1 MMKFYYL
8 LFTALILL
16 AGPHGFAQ
24 PAIGE
29 WTDYQSYAHASKV
42 VNAGDKIYCVTEGGL
57 FVFDKTDNSIRKMS
71 GINGLSDTGIQQIA
85 YSNENDVLL
94 IAYQNANIDLLSG
107 NKIVNLSDIKRKQ
120 LPADKTVHSIYF
132 SGNLAYLSCGFGIVV
147 INLEKEEIK
156 DTYFIGPDGSYLS
169 VFDLTSDGNY
179 LWAATAT
186 GIYKASVSDPNLQ
199 NYSNWERDENIPHF
213 DQKFSKIKYFNG
225 HIIANYTT
233 DQDGG
238 NNLYQLNGTDWNEV
252 MQHIWNVS
260 DISIQGNY
268 LVVAGN
274 ADVWVQDQ
282 NLQPVQHV
290 QKYIF
295 ADHEVTD
302 INALS
307 AVLDAQ
313 SVLWVSDQNY
323 GLIKIGSPD
332 ERIVPEGP
340 IDNTIFSISVNG
352 NDLWVSSG
360 GYDGSWANVYQ
371 QPKFQLDRD
380 GKWSVFDKAVFPADN
395 DFRDIVC
402 ITADPQDPNHFF
414 AGSWGGGVLEFR
426 DGKFFKRFDNF
437 NSTLQTAL
445 PSEPASAYVR
455 VGGMAFDSKG
465 DLWVTNSS
473 VAKILSVYKTDGT
486 WEAFDTPD
494 VANNY
499 TIGKLVLTQNEDKW
513 IMVPRAKGYGLCIV
527 NKAGDDSKAIN
538 VVARFVNSDGEFF
551 FKMPDVYSLAVD
563 LDGEIWVGT
572 STGVATFSNPDQIW
586 TQDVFYAARP
596 GLNLHDQLF
605 HPLLEKEVIT
615 AIAVDGANRKW
626 FGTRSSGVFLISADG
641 ETEIKH
647 FDTENSPLPG
657 NNITDIAINQKSGEA
672 FIATSAG
679 LISYMGEAVAGNDT
693 FSDVYVYPN
702 PVRETY
708 SGPIVVKGLVENTDI
723 KITDVT
729 GNLVYKTTSLGGQA
743 VWDGKNLNGNRCK
756 TGVYLVFMTD
766 PLGDQ
771 TKITKLL
778 FIH

>member
-1 MMKFYYL
+1 MMKFYALFLMTFL
-8 LFTALILL
+8 LLSSIRTL
-16 AGPHGFAQ
+16 AQ
-24 PAIGE
+24 PGIGE

-42 VNAGDKIYCVTEGGL
+42 VSAGNKIYCATEGGL

-71 GINGLSDTGIQQIA
+71 GINGLSDTGIGQIA
-85 YSNENDVLL
+85 YSAENDVLL
-94 IAYQNANIDLLSG
+94 IAYQNANVDLLFG

-120 LPADKTVHSIYF
+120 LAADKTIHSIYF

-147 INLEKEEIK
+147 INLQKEEIK

-186 GIYKASVSDPNLQ
+186 GVYKASVSDPNLQ
-199 NYSNWERDENIPHF
+199 NYSNWKRDETIPHF
-213 DQKFSKIKYFNG
+213 DQKFSKITYFNG

-238 NNLYQLNGTDWNEV
+238 NMLFQLSGTNWSEV
-252 MQHIWNVS
+252 MQHLWNVA
-260 DISIQGNY
+260 DISVMGKY

-274 ADVWVQDQ
+274 SDVLVHDE
-282 NLQPVQHV
+282 NLNPVQHI

-295 ADHEVTD
+295 ADHEAKD

-307 AVLDAQ
+307 ATLDEQ
-313 SVLWVSDQNY
+313 SALWIADRNY
-323 GLIKIGSPD
+323 GLVKIGTPD

-340 IDNTIFSISVNG
+340 ADNTVFSLSMNG
-352 NDLWVSSG
+352 SDLWVSTG
-360 GYDGSWANVYQ
+360 GYDGAWGNLWQ
-371 QPKFQLDRD
+371 QPRFQLERD
-380 GKWSVFDKAVFPADN
+380 GNWSVFDKTVFPSDN

-402 ITADPQDPNHFF
+402 ITVDPKDPNHFF

-426 DGKFFKRFDNF
+426 DGKFFKRWDNY

-445 PSEPASAYVR
+445 PSDPHAAYVR
-455 VGGMAFDSKG
+455 VGGMAFDPEG
-465 DLWVTNSS
+465 NLWVANSG
-473 VAKILSVYKTDGT
+473 VAKVLSVYKTDGT
-486 WEAFDTPD
+486 WESFDTPA
-494 VANNY
+494 VANAF
-499 TIGKLVLTQNEDKW
+499 TIGKLVLTQDENKW
-513 IMVPRAKGYGLCIV
+513 ILVPRAKGYGFCVV
-527 NKAGDDSKAIN
+527 NKAGDQSKAIN
-538 VVARFVNSDGEFF
+538 VVAQFKNSEGEFLTQ
-551 FKMPDVYSLAVD
+551 MPDVYSVAVD

-572 STGVATFSNPDQIW
+572 SMGVATYTNPEQIW
-586 TQDVFYAARP
+586 TEDIFYATRP
-596 GLNLHDQLF
+596 GLNLHDNLF

-626 FGTRSSGVFLISADG
+626 LGTRSSGVFLVSADG
-641 ETEIKH
+641 ETEIHH
-647 FDTENSPLPG
+647 FDTTNSSLL
-657 NNITDIAINQKSGEA
+657 NNSITDIAINQKSGEV
-672 FIATSAG
+672 FIATSSG
-679 LISYMGEAVAGNDT
+679 LISYMGEAVSGNDT

-708 SGPIVVKGLVENTDI
+708 SGPVVVKGLVENTDV

-729 GNLVYKTTSLGGQA
+729 GNLVYKTKSLGGQA

-756 TGVYLVFMTD
+756 TGVYLVFLTD

-771 TKITKLL
+771 TKIVKLL

>member
-1 MMKFYYL
+1 MKVYN
-8 LFTALILL
+8 LFFAVLILL
-16 AGPHGFAQ
+16 SSLRVFAQ
-24 PAIGE
+24 PVIGE
-29 WTDYQSYAHASKV
+29 WTDYQSYARASQVADAGNKV
-42 VNAGDKIYCVTEGGL
+42 YCATEGGL

-85 YSNENDVLL
+85 YSSENDVLL
-94 IAYQNANIDLLSG
+94 IAYQNANLDLLSG

-120 LPADKTVHSIYF
+120 LAADKTIHSIYF

-147 INLEKEEIK
+147 VNLEKDEIK

-186 GIYKASVSDPNLQ
+186 GVYKAGVSDPNLQ
-199 NYSNWERDENIPHF
+199 NYSNWKRDENIPHF
-213 DQKFSKIKYFNG
+213 DQKFSKIKYFAG
-225 HIIANYTT
+225 HILANYTT
-233 DQDGG
+233 DKDGE
-238 NNLYQLNGTDWNEV
+238 NNIYQLNGSDWREV
-252 MQHIWNVS
+252 LFELWNVA
-260 DISIQGNY
+260 DISIGANN

-274 ADVWVQDQ
+274 ADVWVFDQ
-282 NLQPVQHV
+282 TLSPVEHM
-290 QKYIF
+290 QKYVF
-295 ADHEVTD
+295 ADRPATD
-302 INALS
+302 IHARC
-307 AVLDAQ
+307 AVVDAR
-313 SVLWVSDQNY
+313 SVLWVADQNY
-323 GLIKIGSPD
+323 GLVKIGSTD

-340 IDNTIFSISVNG
+340 VDNTVFSLSVNG
-352 NDLWVSSG
+352 GDLWVSTG
-360 GYDGSWANVYQ
+360 GYDGSWGNIWQ
-371 QPKFQLDRD
+371 QPKFQLQRD
-380 GKWSVFDKAVFPADN
+380 GRWSVFDKTVFPAGN
-395 DFRDIVC
+395 DFRDIV
-402 ITADPQDPNHFF
+402 AVVGDPKDPDHFF

-445 PSEPASAYVR
+445 PDNPGAPFVR
-455 VGGMAFDSKG
+455 VGGMTFDSEG
-465 DLWVTNSS
+465 NLWVTNSG
-473 VAKILSVYKTDGT
+473 VAKVLSEYNPADGT
-486 WEAFDTPD
+486 WKAFDTPE
-494 VANNY
+494 VANNF
-499 TIGKLVLTQNEDKW
+499 TIGKIVLTQDQDKW
-513 IMVPRAKGYGLCIV
+513 ILVPRAKGYGLYIV
-527 NKAGDDSKAIN
+527 SKTGDQTKAIN

-551 FKMPDVYSLAVD
+551 FPMSDVYALAVG

-572 STGVATFSNPDQIW
+572 STGVATYSNPERVW
-586 TQDVFYAARP
+586 TDKLFYAARP

-626 FGTRSSGVFLISADG
+626 IGTRSSGVFLISADG
-641 ETEIKH
+641 QTEIHH

-657 NNITDIAINQKSGEA
+657 NSITDIAINQKSGEV
-672 FIATSAG
+672 FIATTSG
-679 LISYMGEAVAGNDT
+679 LISYMGEAISGSDS

-708 SGPIVVKGLVENTDI
+708 SGPIVVKGLLENTDV

-729 GNLVYKTTSLGGQA
+729 GNLVYKTKSLGGQA

-756 TGVYLVFMTD
+756 TGVYLVFLTN
-766 PLGDQ
+766 PSGDQ